1 MKYILITFSLIIF
14 CSCTSCNSN
23 GSKTDS
29 DSVDKDTDFI
39 DADIT
44 TPDPDI
50 IDIDNEMPDIDA
62 DSDTAVSC
70 LDLRYNENT
79 IKTAFPFKD
88 KDGKPTFCRPGCDT
102 PTETDPQC
110 VRNIW
115 EWDNWE
121 EYQVYLEA
129 EKKDQNQ
136 EWEREC
142 YPWPCKM
149 PDMKA
154 SANPESFNSKCDRNL
169 TVNGFEANIGTI
181 WSHGMSDGV
190 AGMNLTHTG
199 RVIEYD
205 PEKDEY
211 FAIGQNH
218 GHVNFNEGRYTAVVQ
233 TTKSVF
239 DVENKSFFVS
249 ILRKSGKYYYE
260 LIYDNEKHN
269 SFMTRPSFSGKNW
282 VLIQVKAGPDGSKTE
297 VKYAKAGV
305 WEWQNIEGIGSPLA
319 QEGNIVGDH
328 LTFITNDRE
337 MYYCDLTKYPKNISD
352 CKKINRLNTDGTTYE
367 QGHSPKIDT
376 ENEHRLIYNVDLTQ
390 TFVEVDFTDIKNPK
404 YTEYEIPKN
413 KELFAGF
420 TVDTVRGNK
429 AVYEEM
435 FDMGAGTLD
444 VIGCFYRF
452 DKKKS
457 YCPQENIHPW
467 TAQNLMG
474 YNTFWGKWHLWK
486 TPASIAAIM
495 RDWDCYC
502 KEEGVCPFE
511 E

>member
-1 MKYILITFSLIIF
+1 
-14 CSCTSCNSN
+14 
-23 GSKTDS
+23 
-29 DSVDKDTDFI
+29 
-39 DADIT
+39 
-44 TPDPDI
+44 
-50 IDIDNEMPDIDA
+50 
-62 DSDTAVSC
+62 
-70 LDLRYNENT
+70 
-79 IKTAFPFKD
+79 
-88 KDGKPTFCRPGCDT
+88 
-102 PTETDPQC
+102 
-110 VRNIW
+110 
-115 EWDNWE
+115 
-121 EYQVYLEA
+121 
-129 EKKDQNQ
+129 
-136 EWEREC
+136 
-142 YPWPCKM
+142 
-149 PDMKA
+149 
-154 SANPESFNSKCDRNL
+154 
-169 TVNGFEANIGTI
+169 
-181 WSHGMSDGV
+181 
-190 AGMNLTHTG
+190 
-199 RVIEYD
+199 
-205 PEKDEY
+205 
-211 FAIGQNH
+211 
-218 GHVNFNEGRYTAVVQ
+218 
-233 TTKSVF
+233 
-239 DVENKSFFVS
+239 
-249 ILRKSGKYYYE
+249 
-260 LIYDNEKHN
+260 
-269 SFMTRPSFSGKNW
+269 
-282 VLIQVKAGPDGSKTE
+282 
-297 VKYAKAGV
+297 
-305 WEWQNIEGIGSPLA
+305 
-319 QEGNIVGDH
+319 H

-390 TFVEVDFTDIKNPK
+390 TFVEVDLTDIKNPK

-486 TPASIAAIM
+486 TPASVDALM

-502 KEEGVCPFE
+502 KETGVCPFE